1 MKLFDLISP
10 IYGLF
15 FNYQVK
21 HYEQVLYLAAYEGV
35 DLKKCESVLDI
46 GCGTGAL
53 YKALHERGIKV
64 TGVEVSK
71 GMLSQA
77 RRKLADIEA
86 ECVEIRAGEPLPFA
100 DRSFDLVITSYVA
113 HGLEKNERLVF
124 YREMQRL
131 AKKMV
136 IVHDYNDKRELLTT
150 IIEWLEGGDYF
161 NFIKQAAGELE
172 EFFGNI
178 RILTVGKRAAW
189 YICEVG
195 GELDERFPDKGLRD
209 KEPDGELGAE

>member
-10 IYGLF
+10 VYGLF
-15 FNYQVK
+15 FKYQVK
-21 HYEQVLYLAAYEGV
+21 NFEQVLDLAEGEGV

-53 YKALHERGIKV
+53 YKALHDRGIKV
-64 TGVEVSK
+64 TGVETSR

-86 ECVEIRAGEPLPFA
+86 RCLEVRPGGSLPFA

-113 HGLEKNERLVF
+113 HGLEKDDRLVF

-136 IVHDYNDKRELLTT
+136 IVYDYNDERELLTSVV
-150 IIEWLEGGDYF
+150 EWLEGGDYF
-161 NFIKQAAGELE
+161 NFIKQATGELE
-172 EFFGNI
+172 ELFGNV

-195 GELDERFPDKGLRD
+195 GEL
-209 KEPDGELGAE
+209 GEE